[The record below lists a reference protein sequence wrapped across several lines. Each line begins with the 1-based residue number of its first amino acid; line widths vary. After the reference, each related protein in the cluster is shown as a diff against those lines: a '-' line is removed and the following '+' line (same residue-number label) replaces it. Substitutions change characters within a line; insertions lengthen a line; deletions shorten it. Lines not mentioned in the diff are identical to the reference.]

1 VPEQDVALRRGG
13 YDGLL
18 GGVRIETL
26 GMAEEPCLKV
36 ILPRSKRRNIVLLYD
51 AKNENRK
58 HWAEDGCRTEA
69 TRPTT
74 I

>member
-1 VPEQDVALRRGG
+1 VPEQDVALHRGG
-13 YDGLL
+13 YDRLL
-18 GGVRIETL
+18 GSVYIETL

-36 ILPRSKRRNIVLLYD
+36 ILLRSERRNIVLLYN
-51 AKNENRK
+51 AKNENCK